1 MSLSFPNTVQ
11 IQTSNKCNADC
22 VFCPYSHTEAKK
34 DFQIMDWKLYKKIID
49 ECSENKVQNI
59 LPFLFNEPLLNKELV
74 KYINYAKE
82 KNPASVI
89 KIFTNGSLLT
99 NKLSKELLDSKI
111 DQVIF
116 SFNGSTKEEYE
127 SSMKNLDFEKTKKR
141 ISEFIK
147 LRGEKNKP
155 KIAIHMLK
163 VGFSESSFS
172 NIRNYWNSLGVAVHI
187 FKYENRAG
195 NVADYDITSPSNI
208 KKVPCKRLLT
218 QIYILVNGDVILCC
232 ADWKSEVVLGNL
244 KKQTISEVWNGEK
257 RLEYEKA
264 HLEGRYDELKLCDVC
279 NFNEVVT
286 D

>member
-141 ISEFIK
+141 I
-147 LRGEKNKP
+147 
-155 KIAIHMLK
+155 
-163 VGFSESSFS
+163 
-172 NIRNYWNSLGVAVHI
+172 
-187 FKYENRAG
+187 
-195 NVADYDITSPSNI
+195 
-208 KKVPCKRLLT
+208 
-218 QIYILVNGDVILCC
+218 
-232 ADWKSEVVLGNL
+232 
-244 KKQTISEVWNGEK
+244 
-257 RLEYEKA
+257 
-264 HLEGRYDELKLCDVC
+264 
-279 NFNEVVT
+279 
-286 D
+286 